1 MASRYKG
8 VKSKRKIQTS
18 KFRPVDSSLHLETTY
33 YEKVPEENT
42 DMYFLAQEGDRF
54 DHLADRFYGD
64 SQLWWFL
71 ARTNNL
77 STNNIPAG
85 TQIRIPTTAKHAKII
100 MNNQVKRF

>member
-33 YEKVPEENT
+33 YEKAPLDNS

-64 SQLWWFL
+64 PTLWWFL
-71 ARTNNL
+71 ARTNNMKD
-77 STNNIPAG
+77 NNIPAG
-85 TQIRIPTTAKHAKII
+85 TQIRVPSTSKLARIKINKGKI
-100 MNNQVKRF
+100 Y